1 MALCPS
7 VSERQAINGTSFSVA
22 FVRDIPNGWDGTMEH
37 WNEGKGS
44 AVYFTLGQP
53 WMR

>member
-1 MALCPS
+1 MERHSLSPLCEIYPMDG
-7 VSERQAINGTSFSVA
+7 R
-22 FVRDIPNGWDGTMEH
+22 DGTMEH